1 MTTDLDELVQTLLME
16 GYALYPYTPGATK
29 NATPTPFG
37 IVYPPVYAAGG
48 PTTFDRILMQGVVES
63 GTEATLA
70 VTVRFLEASGERHE
84 AAERRVELPATPLA
98 ELCAGDG
105 VTTEFAFERV
115 AGRLRMYAQAF
126 LDGITRVSMALDNVT
141 EVPEGLDRGEA
152 LRFSFL
158 STHVIA
164 TVAGGRF
171 HSPIDPPEH
180 AATAVLTSACV
191 NTYPVLAT
199 PEDDVLLGAAIILPD
214 HPQIAP
220 ESRGDLFDGTE
231 IEEALLLH
239 LLALSDGEREEIAH
253 QDPAITE
260 MLRRAIETTPE
271 EFEKL
276 RGRITISDP
285 AYPAPPAGGAALEDD
300 QEVRGEESL
309 VVDGITYRRG
319 DHVVLRP
326 EEGRNAHDHLLA
338 GRMATIERVY
348 VDYED
353 KVHLCVTVDDDPGQD
368 IMRDIGRYLYF
379 KPDEVEVMAGDRS

>member
-1 MTTDLDELVQTLLME
+1 MTQLDELVRTLLYE

-48 PTTFDRILMQGVVES
+48 PTTFDRIRMQGIVEA
-63 GTEATLA
+63 GEHATLA
-70 VTVRFLEASGERHE
+70 VTVRFLEPAGERHE
-84 AAERRVELPATPLA
+84 GVERCVELPATPLA

-105 VTTEFAFERV
+105 VGTEFAFNRV
-115 AGRLRMYAQAF
+115 QGRLRMRAQAF
-126 LDGITRVSMALDNVT
+126 LDGITRVSACVHNTT

-152 LRFSFL
+152 LRSSLL

-164 TVAGGRF
+164 RIEGGRF
-171 HSPIDPPEH
+171 YSPIDPPEH

-199 PEDDVLLGAAIILPD
+199 PEDDVLLGAAMILPD

-239 LLALSDGEREEIAH
+239 LLTLSDGERDEIAH
-253 QDPAITE
+253 QDPAVRE

-271 EFEKL
+271 EFAKL

-285 AYPAPPAGGAALEDD
+285 EPD
-300 QEVRGEESL
+300 QPEVRGEESL
-309 VVDGITYRRG
+309 EVDGVTYRRG
-319 DHVVLRP
+319 DHVRLRP
-326 EEGRNAHDHLLA
+326 DEGRNAQDHLLS

-348 VDYED
+348 LDYED

-368 IMRDIGRYLYF
+368 IMREIGRYLYF
-379 KPDEVEVMAGDRS
+379 KPDEVEVTAGERS

>member
-48 PTTFDRILMQGVVES
+48 PTTFDRILMQGIVEA
-63 GTEATLA
+63 GEAATLA

-98 ELCAGDG
+98 ELCAGEG
-105 VTTEFAFERV
+105 VAVEFAFERV
-115 AGRLRMYAQAF
+115 RGRLRMYAQAF
-126 LDGITRVSMALDNVT
+126 LDGITRVSAALENATD
-141 EVPEGLDRGEA
+141 VPEGLERAEA
-152 LRFSFL
+152 LRYSML

-164 TVAGGRF
+164 TVTGGRF
-171 HSPIDPPEH
+171 HSPIAPPEH

-239 LLALSDGEREEIAH
+239 LLVLSDGERAEIAG
-253 QDPAITE
+253 QDPAIRE

-271 EFEKL
+271 EFAKL
-276 RGRITISDP
+276 RGRVTMSDP
-285 AYPAPPAGGAALEDD
+285 APAAPASAREGD
-300 QEVRGEESL
+300 QEVRGEERL
-309 VVDGITYRRG
+309 VVDGVAYRRG

-326 EEGRNAHDHLLA
+326 KEGRNAQDHLLT
-338 GRMATIERVY
+338 GRTATIERVY

>member
-1 MTTDLDELVQTLLME
+1 MTQLDELVTTLLYE

-48 PTTFDRILMQGVVES
+48 PTTFDRIRMQGIA
-63 GTEATLA
+63 EAGDGAKLA
-70 VTVRFLEASGERHE
+70 VTIRFLEPAGERHE
-84 AAERRVELPATPLA
+84 GVERRVSLPPAPLTELTA
-98 ELCAGDG
+98 DG
-105 VTTEFAFERV
+105 VASEFAFDHVQGRV
-115 AGRLRMYAQAF
+115 SMSAQAF
-126 LDGITRVSMALDNVT
+126 LDGITRICVDVHNTTAVA
-141 EVPEGLDRGEA
+141 EGLDRSAA
-152 LRFSFL
+152 LRSSLL

-164 TVAGGRF
+164 TIDGGRF
-171 HSPIDPPEH
+171 YSPIAPPEH

-199 PEDDVLLGAAIILPD
+199 PDDDVLLGAAIILPD

-239 LLALSDGEREEIAH
+239 LLVLSDDERTQIAQ
-253 QDPAITE
+253 QDPAVKE
-260 MLRRAIETTPE
+260 MLRRAIQTTPE

-285 AYPAPPAGGAALEDD
+285 APVEAD
-300 QEVRGEESL
+300 QELRGEESL
-309 VVDGITYRRG
+309 VVEGITYRRG
-319 DHVVLRP
+319 DHVRLRP
-326 EEGRNAHDHLLA
+326 DEGRNAQDHLLT
-338 GRMATIERVY
+338 GRSATIERIY
-348 VDYED
+348 LDYD
-353 KVHLCVTVDDDPGQD
+353 DAVHLCVTVDDDPGQD

-379 KPDEVEVMAGDRS
+379 KPDEVEAMASERG